1 MSADLYPWILIG
13 HLFGDILWVAGMLAV
28 LGLLWVHAGADA
40 SSRPGIVATARM
52 MAVVMDL
59 GATLAIGLGFY
70 LAFASPHFATNA
82 FASGGWLHVKLTIVV
97 LGLLAS
103 HGLLRGKL
111 GKLARGQQAT
121 VPSWILPVVLL
132 AALGAV
138 ILGKHPTLL
147 RKVPPSPTVPT
158 APATPPVEPPRPG

>member
-28 LGLLWVHAGADA
+28 LGLLWVHGGADA

-52 MAVVMDL
+52 MAVIMEL
-59 GATLAIGLGFY
+59 GATLAIGLGLW
-70 LAFASPHFATNA
+70 LALASPRFATNA
-82 FASGGWLHVKLTIVV
+82 FASGGWLHVKLTLVV
-97 LGLLAS
+97 LGLLAG
-103 HGLLRGKL
+103 HGILRGKL

-121 VPSWILPVVLL
+121 VPGWLLPAILL

-147 RKVPPSPTVPT
+147 RK
-158 APATPPVEPPRPG
+158 TPPAAPPAAVIDAPRPG